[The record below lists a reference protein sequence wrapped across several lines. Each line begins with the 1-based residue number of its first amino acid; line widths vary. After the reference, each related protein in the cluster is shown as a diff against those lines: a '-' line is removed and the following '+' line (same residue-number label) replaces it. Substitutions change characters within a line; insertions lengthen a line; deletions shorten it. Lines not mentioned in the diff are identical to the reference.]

1 MAPPPSALP
10 SPVSHRQQTHLPLSS
25 SKKRFSDTRKKG
37 SIFTLI
43 SDEGRKFF
51 VGGRD
56 KGSFYLRQ
64 NDAFYALSPSSEFP
78 PPLMDRCNNLLSYSS
93 LLRQKPCSLKPLER
107 ERGCRFPTKQTNVP
121 RGGGGGGGREGWGN
135 EYVTCGEAGERE
147 VSACFGEATGGCVY

>member
-10 SPVSHRQQTHLPLSS
+10 SPVSHRQQTHLPPHLLLQKSAS
-25 SKKRFSDTRKKG
+25 PIHGIRGR
-37 SIFTLI
+37 IFTLI

-107 ERGCRFPTKQTNVP
+107 ERGCRFPTKQTNAP
-121 RGGGGGGGREGWGN
+121 RGGGGGREGWGN

>member
-1 MAPPPSALP
+1 M
-10 SPVSHRQQTHLPLSS
+10 
-25 SKKRFSDTRKKG
+25 
-37 SIFTLI
+37 
-43 SDEGRKFF
+43 
-51 VGGRD
+51 GGRD

-147 VSACFGEATGGCVY
+147 VSACLGKLPAAVYINHIRKSQEEHHSSHPSALRRRRRPL